1 MPANNLELSVLR
13 RTLLTGLILISFVI
27 YACSR
32 TDDST
37 STNLQQPRITSVSP
51 AAVNPGQ
58 VRVEGRIFGS
68 NFVSVMSVNLGEGV
82 NVEEFQ
88 AISSGELYIFFSVQQ
103 DAAPG
108 PRNVIVAT
116 TTGAGNLN
124 NGISVGSNRFPE
136 AKFTVT
142 PSSTYKNEEVRFDGS
157 KSTDDKG
164 IANYKWVFGD
174 GKQSSGRVVTHTYTR
189 AGNFRPT
196 LTVTDSENLSSEAWQ
211 FLGIDASQSPIV
223 QFTISPSQ
231 GDLNTLFQFDASG
244 TRDPDGKIKSYSW
257 AFGDGTA
264 GTGITVN
271 HKFKFAGTHP
281 VTLSVTDNSGVR
293 SFGSKLANVTGG
305 PGPSPGPPPPGG
317 GSTCTVPVSRRSP
330 DLYGTVTAADRA
342 SKTIVIQLYN
352 SASCSNVYYQCGDVK
367 LGGDGIG
374 GKEIWYGTICSIS
387 DLGNNNFQVRLG
399 GGKGWPNVGQQNVYL
414 HWQHCGSANFCN

>member
-1 MPANNLELSVLR
+1 LR
-13 RTLLTGLILISFVI
+13 RTLLTGIILITLVV

-37 STNLQQPRITSVSP
+37 STNAQQPRITSVSP
-51 AAVNPGQ
+51 ATVNPGQ
-58 VRVEGRIFGS
+58 AGVEGRIFGS
-68 NFVSVMSVNLGEGV
+68 NFVSLMSVNLGEGV

-88 AISSGELYIFFSVQQ
+88 AISSSEIYIFFSVQQ

-124 NGISVGSNRFPE
+124 NGMSVGSNRFPE
-136 AKFTVT
+136 AKFTVS
-142 PSSTYKNEEVRFDGS
+142 PLRTYKNEQVRFDGS

-174 GKQSSGRVVTHTYTR
+174 GKQDTGRVVTHTYAR

-196 LTVTDSENLSSEAWQ
+196 LIVTDSENLSSEAWQ
-211 FLGIDASQSPIV
+211 FLDIDASQSPIV
-223 QFTISPSQ
+223 HFTISPSQ

-244 TRDPDGKIKSYSW
+244 TRDPDGRIKSYSW

-264 GTGITVN
+264 GTGMIVN

-281 VTLSVTDNSGVR
+281 VTLNVTDNSGVR

-305 PGPSPGPPPPGG
+305 PGQTPGPPPPGG

-352 SASCSNVYYQCGDVK
+352 SANCSNVYYQCGDVK

-374 GKEIWYGTICSIS
+374 GKEIWYGTMCSIS

-399 GGKGWPNVGQQNVYL
+399 GGKGWPTVGQQNVYL